1 MFTGIVEEIGLVSRV
16 ERDLLKI
23 QASLVLE
30 GTQLGDSI
38 AVNGVCLTV
47 IARDGGSF
55 SVEVMPETLRRTNL
69 GMLRSGER
77 VNLERALTPTSRL
90 GGHFVQG
97 HIDGTGRIVSAKP
110 EDRAILVRFVAPPEL
125 MRYIVPKGFIAVDGA
140 SLTVAD
146 VDSGSFTVSL
156 VSFTQRHIT
165 LGDKKPGSIV
175 NLETDILGKY
185 VERLLR
191 PEGSK
196 VSLDFLAEHGFM
208 GTTSR

>member
-125 MRYIVPKGFIAVDGA
+125 MRYIVPKGFIAIDGA
-140 SLTVAD
+140 SLTVVD

-165 LGDKKPGSIV
+165 LGGKKPGSIV

-191 PEGSK
+191 PEASK
-196 VSLDFLAEHGFM
+196 VSLDFLAEHGFL